1 MKLKMFLGTKYH
13 IEVKTMT
20 KANGNGR
27 DQAFFKT
34 VLHR

>member
-1 MKLKMFLGTKYH
+1 MFLGTRYH

-20 KANGNGR
+20 KASGNRR

-34 VLHR
+34 VLCR